1 MQMKKIILSLAIASV
16 MIAGCVKDLSTL
28 NKDPKNPSIVPSYT
42 LFTNAQRTLANTMT
56 SSNVNLNVWRLILQ
70 YWQETT
76 YTDESNYDLATRSI
90 NDNVWDAL
98 YRDVLK
104 DFSESAKL
112 VPTDVLNDD
121 GTPDLPRQQN
131 DLAIIEIMEVYTW
144 YYLVTTYGNIPYSE
158 ALIIDK
164 PFPVYDDAATI
175 YNNLLTRLDAAIAKL
190 DVTHA
195 SFSGADV
202 LYGGNVTKWKKFA
215 NSFKLKMG
223 MTIADSDPA
232 KAKTVVEAAVAA
244 GVFTSNADN
253 AEFQYLSGPPNTNP
267 IWVDLVQSGRKDFVA
282 ARTIVNEMEARN
294 DPRLDDY
301 FTVDAGGGY
310 SGGTPGASSNYSTYS
325 KPDESIAAA
334 DFPALFLDYAEVE
347 FFLAEAKERSFN
359 VPGTAIQHYNN
370 AVTASILYWGGTMA
384 EATAY
389 LAEASVNYLT
399 AGATYKEKIGE
410 QKWIALYNRGLDAW
424 IEWRRLDYPQLSP
437 AVDAVSDI
445 PLRYPYPVNEQ
456 NVNTSNYDAASTAIG
471 GDDVTTQL
479 WWDKF

>member
-1 MQMKKIILSLAIASV
+1 MKKIILSLAIVSL
-16 MIAGCVKDLSTL
+16 MMAGCVKDLSTL

-42 LFTNAQRTLANTMT
+42 LFTNAQRTLSNTMT
-56 SSNVNLNVWRLILQ
+56 STNVNLNVWRLILQ

-112 VPTDVLNDD
+112 IPKDVVKAD
-121 GTPDLPRQQN
+121 GTPDLPRQKN
-131 DLAIIEIMEVYTW
+131 ELAIIEIMEVYTW
-144 YYLVTTYGNIPYSE
+144 YYLLTTYGNIPYSE
-158 ALIIDK
+158 ALDIDR
-164 PFPVYDDAATI
+164 PFPKYDDAATI
-175 YNNLLTRLDAAIAKL
+175 YNNLLTRLDAAITNL
-190 DVTHA
+190 DVTHD
-195 SFSGADV
+195 SFGGADV
-202 LYGGNVTKWKKFA
+202 LYGGDVAAWKKFA

-244 GVFTSNADN
+244 GIFTSSSDN
-253 AEFQYLSGPPNTNP
+253 AEFQYQPGPPNTNP
-267 IWVDLVQSGRKDFVA
+267 IWVDLVQSKRKDFVA
-282 ARTIVNEMEARN
+282 ASTIVNKMKNKN
-294 DPRLDDY
+294 DPRLDNY
-301 FTVDAGGGY
+301 FTVDAVGGY

-325 KPDESIAAA
+325 KPDEAIAAA

-347 FFLAEAKERSFN
+347 FFLAEAKERGFN

-370 AVTASILYWGGTMA
+370 AVTASILYWGGTA
-384 EATAY
+384 GEATTY
-389 LAEASVNYLT
+389 LTLPSVNYLT

-437 AVDAVSDI
+437 AVDAVSAI
-445 PLRYPYPVNEQ
+445 PRRYPYPVNEQ
-456 NVNTSNYDAASTAIG
+456 NVNTSNYDLASTAIG
-471 GDDVTTQL
+471 GDIVTTKL